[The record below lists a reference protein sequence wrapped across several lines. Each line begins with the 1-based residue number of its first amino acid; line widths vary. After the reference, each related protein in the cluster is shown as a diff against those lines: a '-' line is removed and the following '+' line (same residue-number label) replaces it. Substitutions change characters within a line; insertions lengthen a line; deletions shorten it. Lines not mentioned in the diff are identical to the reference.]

1 MDAAQRIIQQIEQEG
16 TESIQ
21 AYQTERQAEIDSE
34 CEKEKQ
40 QIIAHEEKKIA
51 MNTQRIQKETKLAL
65 ERNKAQK
72 RQQLLSYKQ
81 ELLQQLFDELL
92 SKMNDWDV
100 ESFQEYVTDRL
111 KNLPVQGSMDIV
123 LGEYSSDKI
132 NQEWLDQLQLPQQSF
147 RLATEKIPHQGGF
160 VVRQEKLEYNFL
172 FRTLVQDIQETQGY
186 QIAEELFSGGD

>member
-51 MNTQRIQKETKLAL
+51 MNTQRIQKETKLTL

-100 ESFQEYVTDRL
+100 ESFQDYVIARL
-111 KNLPVQGSMDIV
+111 RKLPLQGSMDIV
-123 LGEYSSDKI
+123 LGEYSEDKL

-147 RLATEKIPHQGGF
+147 RLAPEKIPHQGGF

-172 FRTLVQDIQETQGY
+172 FHTLVQDIQETQGY